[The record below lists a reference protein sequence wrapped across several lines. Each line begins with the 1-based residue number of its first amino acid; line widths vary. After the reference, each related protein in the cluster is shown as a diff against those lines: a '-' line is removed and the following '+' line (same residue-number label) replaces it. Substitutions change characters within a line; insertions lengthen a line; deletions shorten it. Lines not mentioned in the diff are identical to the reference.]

1 MEFGVSYK
9 QYLSVQPYILISF
22 CDIENI
28 ISFVNVFMKKA
39 VSQSVVSPNALAACV
54 DLTTSF
60 VELQAM
66 GAMLLY

>member
-9 QYLSVQPYILISF
+9 QCLSVQPYILISF

-28 ISFVNVFMKKA
+28 SFVNVFMKKA
-39 VSQSVVSPNALAACV
+39 VSQSFVSPNALAACV